1 MQEDYVMSGSLD
13 GGNEISQG
21 SEVFQEI
28 LDEDLPTES
37 FNLVFYEKHSPLL
50 DKLNLA
56 RTLFDLREY
65 KKCANHL

>member
-1 MQEDYVMSGSLD
+1 
-13 GGNEISQG
+13 
-21 SEVFQEI
+21 